1 MNMNKEL
8 SRRNFLKGAA
18 GMAGIAALGTLA
30 ACGTPDDSGSSGSAV
45 APSPSAS
52 QETGIY
58 IPGTYSA
65 SAKGMESDVT
75 VTIEV
80 DETKIISAVVD
91 TAGETEGLGKPV
103 GEKMAQEILDKQ
115 SIDVDGVSGATVTSK
130 AVRAA
135 LEDCIAQ
142 AKGIDVSMIRDGNGG
157 NDGNDGQETV
167 DWLGE
172 APVIA
177 DADVVKTA
185 DTEVLVIGA
194 GTAGLFAACAAVEE
208 GAKTILIEKF
218 GEDYGGSGVRDTL
231 GAIGSRQQIEN
242 NDNPDKFDVIT
253 EMYRQSNGYGDQRL
267 YKVWADKSG
276 EAIDWYTDRLA
287 EKDIFFKHEVDDH
300 SHEVRYPVFDVGHS
314 VQFSTMEG
322 DHDSQTARIASV
334 LKDYGQGLGLEIHYG
349 TSLVELIKEG
359 GKVTG
364 IYARTDEGYVRYN
377 TSKGVIVCTGGYSLN
392 MDMLKA
398 LQPETVKM
406 ININYSYP
414 GSQGDGIKA
423 CLWAGAAMDDA
434 HSSMLF
440 DRGGI
445 KPDQVGCQEE
455 GVLFWMGSQPFLK
468 VDLNGNRFTNESGCY
483 DHILHDAFNL
493 PGMTYAMV
501 WDADYIKDMERFDS
515 HGCSRMFP
523 HANGTDPVWPLDL
536 NEGVFMPMYRE
547 QGIVVKAD
555 TIEELAEKLGLPA
568 DNFKAT
574 VDRYNELYD
583 KQADEDFG
591 KEAYRLSQLRT
602 APFEGL
608 RMSGGYF
615 ICTLDGIKIDTN
627 MNAVDTEG
635 KPIEGLYVAGDCSG
649 SYFDASYPNLL
660 AGAAAGRS
668 VTFGRLAGKNAAH
681 RA

>member
-1 MNMNKEL
+1 
-8 SRRNFLKGAA
+8 
-18 GMAGIAALGTLA
+18 
-30 ACGTPDDSGSSGSAV
+30 
-45 APSPSAS
+45 
-52 QETGIY
+52 
-58 IPGTYSA
+58 
-65 SAKGMESDVT
+65 
-75 VTIEV
+75 
-80 DETKIISAVVD
+80 
-91 TAGETEGLGKPV
+91 
-103 GEKMAQEILDKQ
+103 
-115 SIDVDGVSGATVTSK
+115 
-130 AVRAA
+130 
-135 LEDCIAQ
+135 
-142 AKGIDVSMIRDGNGG
+142 
-157 NDGNDGQETV
+157 
-167 DWLGE
+167 
-172 APVIA
+172 
-177 DADVVKTA
+177 
-185 DTEVLVIGA
+185 
-194 GTAGLFAACAAVEE
+194 
-208 GAKTILIEKF
+208 
-218 GEDYGGSGVRDTL
+218 
-231 GAIGSRQQIEN
+231 
-242 NDNPDKFDVIT
+242 
-253 EMYRQSNGYGDQRL
+253 
-267 YKVWADKSG
+267 
-276 EAIDWYTDRLA
+276 
-287 EKDIFFKHEVDDH
+287 
-300 SHEVRYPVFDVGHS
+300 
-314 VQFSTMEG
+314 
-322 DHDSQTARIASV
+322 
-334 LKDYGQGLGLEIHYG
+334 
-349 TSLVELIKEG
+349 
-359 GKVTG
+359 
-364 IYARTDEGYVRYN
+364 
-377 TSKGVIVCTGGYSLN
+377 
-392 MDMLKA
+392 
-398 LQPETVKM
+398 
-406 ININYSYP
+406 
-414 GSQGDGIKA
+414 
-423 CLWAGAAMDDA
+423 MDDA

>member
-1 MNMNKEL
+1 MSEQKKKL
-8 SRRNFLKGAA
+8 SRRDFLKGAA
-18 GMAGIAALGTLA
+18 GAAGIAALGVLA
-30 ACGTPDDSGSSGSAV
+30 GCKQEEP
-45 APSPSAS
+45 APSAQPSAAG
-52 QETGIY
+52 EKIY
-58 IPGTYSA
+58 TPGTYTA

-80 DETKIISAVVD
+80 DETKILSATVD

-103 GEKMAQEILDKQ
+103 GEKMAQEILEKQ
-115 SIDVDGVSGATVTSK
+115 SIEVEGVSGATVTSK
-130 AVRAA
+130 AAKAA

-142 AKGIDVSMIRDGNGG
+142 AKGIDVSLIRGEGSKAEKDSA
-157 NDGNDGQETV
+157 
-167 DWLGE
+167 DWLGQ
-172 APVIA
+172 APEIK
-177 DADVVKTA
+177 DSEVVKTV

-218 GEDYGGSGVRDTL
+218 GEDYGGSGVRDTI
-231 GAIGSRQQIEN
+231 AAVGSKQQIEN
-242 NDNPDKFDVIT
+242 KDDPDKFDVIT

-267 YKVWADKSG
+267 YKVWADYSG
-276 EAIDWYTDRLA
+276 ETVDWYTQRMA
-287 EKDIFFKHEVDDH
+287 EAGYRFLHEVDDH
-300 SHEVRYPVFDVGHS
+300 SHAVRYPIFDVGHS
-314 VQFSTMEG
+314 IQFSDLGDDYEG
-322 DHDSQTARIASV
+322 KTAKA
-334 LKDYGQGLGLEIHYG
+334 LKEYAKGLGLEIHYD

-359 GKVTG
+359 EKVTG
-364 IYARTDEGYVRYN
+364 IYAKTGDGYVRYN
-377 TSKGVIVCTGGYSLN
+377 AAKGVIVCTGGYSLN
-392 MDMLKA
+392 MDMLNA

-423 CLWAGAAMDDA
+423 CLWAGAAMDESHA
-434 HSSMLF
+434 SMLF

-445 KPDQVGCQEE
+445 KADQVGCAEE

-468 VDLNGNRFTNESGCY
+468 VGLDGKRFTNESGCY

-523 HANGTDPVWPLDL
+523 HANGAEAVWPLEF

-547 QGIVVKAD
+547 QGIVVTAD
-555 TIEELAEKLGLPA
+555 TIEELAEKLGLPV
-568 DNFKAT
+568 DTFKAT

-583 KQADEDFG
+583 MQKDEDFG
-591 KEAYRLSQLRT
+591 KEPYRLSQLRK
-602 APFEGL
+602 APFEGV

-615 ICTLDGIKIDTN
+615 ICTLDGIKIDEN
-627 MNAVDTEG
+627 MNALTPEG

-649 SYFDASYPNLL
+649 GYFDASYPNLL
-660 AGAAAGRS
+660 AGCAAGRS
-668 VTFGRLAGKNAAH
+668 VTFGRRAGKLAAK
-681 RA
+681 R

>member
-1 MNMNKEL
+1 MDEKKKTL
-8 SRRNFLKGAA
+8 SRRDFLRGAA
-18 GMAGIAALGTLA
+18 GTAGIAALGMLT
-30 ACGTPDDSGSSGSAV
+30 ACGEKTPDPTPEV
-45 APSPSAS
+45 NK
-52 QETGIY
+52 IY
-58 IPGTYSA
+58 TPGTYTA
-65 SAKGMESDVT
+65 TAQGMESPVT
-75 VTIEV
+75 VTIKV
-80 DETKIISAVVD
+80 DETRILEATVD

-103 GEKMAQEILDKQ
+103 GEKMAAQILEKQ
-115 SIDVDGVSGATVTSK
+115 SIEVDSVSGATVTSK
-130 AVRAA
+130 AAKAA

-142 AKGIDVSMIRDGNGG
+142 AKGVDVPLIRGEGG
-157 NDGNDGQETV
+157 DKEQGSA
-167 DWLGE
+167 DWLGT
-172 APVIA
+172 APEIKES
-177 DADVVKTA
+177 DVVKTV

-208 GAKTILIEKF
+208 GAKTVLIEKF

-231 GAIGSRQQIEN
+231 AAIGSKQQIEN
-242 NDNPDKFDVIT
+242 KDNPDKFDVIT

-267 YKVWADKSG
+267 YKVWADYSG
-276 EAIDWYTDRLA
+276 EAIDWYTERMA
-287 EKDIFFKHEVDDH
+287 EAGYRFLHEVDDH
-300 SHEVRYPVFDVGHS
+300 SHTVRYPVYDVGHS
-314 VQFSTMEG
+314 IQFSDLGDDYEG
-322 DHDSQTARIASV
+322 KTAEA
-334 LKDYGQGLGLEIHYG
+334 LKAYAKGLGLEIHYD

-359 GKVTG
+359 DKVTG
-364 IYARTDEGYVRYN
+364 IYAKTADGYVRYN
-377 TSKGVIVCTGGYSLN
+377 AGKGVIVCTGGYSLN

-423 CLWAGAAMDDA
+423 CLWAGAAMDESHA
-434 HSSMLF
+434 SMLF

-445 KPDQVGCQEE
+445 KPDQVGCSEE

-468 VDLNGNRFTNESGCY
+468 VGLDGKRFTNESGCY

-501 WDADYIKDMERFDS
+501 WDADYIKDLERFDS

-523 HANGTDPVWPLDL
+523 HANGAEAVWPLEF

-555 TIEELAEKLGLPA
+555 TIEELAQKLGLPVEQ
-568 DNFKAT
+568 FKAT

-583 KQADEDFG
+583 KQVDEDFG
-591 KEAYRLSQLRT
+591 KEPYRLSQLRT
-602 APFEGL
+602 APFEGI

-615 ICTLDGIKIDTN
+615 ICTLDGIKIDEN
-627 MNAVDTEG
+627 MNALDVQG

-660 AGAAAGRS
+660 AGCAAGRS
-668 VTFGRLAGKNAAH
+668 VTFGRRAGKLAAH
-681 RA
+681 R